1 MILEKENQKGFVA
14 LITAIILSVIL
25 IVVTV
30 TLNRSGFF
38 ARGAILEAEFKE
50 TSSALA
56 EACVDVALLKLA
68 TNTPIVPNEEI
79 EIGENKCSIIGVL
92 GDTIKTNAEY
102 RGSVTN
108 LQVVFNPS
116 DFSIDS
122 WSEVVSF

>member
-1 MILEKENQKGFVA
+1 MLLEKKRGFVA

-56 EACVDVALLKLA
+56 EACVDTALLRLA
-68 TNTPIVPNEEI
+68 VIRTFTGSDTEDVGAETCTFTVSPPNIDTTATYRDSITNLHVIYNPADLSIVSWEEI
-79 EIGENKCSIIGVL
+79 
-92 GDTIKTNAEY
+92 
-102 RGSVTN
+102 
-108 LQVVFNPS
+108 
-116 DFSIDS
+116 
-122 WSEVVSF
+122 